1 MTDDTQSIN
10 EPEDSAADT
19 TDIPLETGWL
29 STTPEGDNFLRDAV
43 ESIAERVRHMAR
55 AMGHRM
61 TEDADLLL
69 ADHDSPSI
77 FANKALL
84 LTAVSEAGLRKH
96 LERAREFM
104 REGSANPFLLWSAL
118 PTPDLT
124 AEGFSLVGHPPVMY
138 RPAGGEATP
147 TPEGLEIVE
156 ALDKTTLLDFERTFV
171 EGFPI
176 GDLLPY
182 QPKSF
187 VDERAIGGPIRF
199 FVGYLDGEPVAS
211 GGVCVAR
218 GMNMVEFIATLPGAR
233 GRGIGEAMTWKATLF
248 EPSLPAALVASDLG
262 RPVYERM
269 GFIAISRCTL
279 WVGE

>member
-1 MTDDTQSIN
+1 MTDDTHTDS
-10 EPEDSAADT
+10 EPDSGGNA
-19 TDIPLETGWL
+19 TDGPLETGWL
-29 STTPEGDNFLRDAV
+29 STTPAGDVFLRDAV
-43 ESIAERVRHMAR
+43 ESIAERVRHMAKT
-55 AMGHRM
+55 MGYRM
-61 TEDADLLL
+61 TEDENLLL
-69 ADHDSPSI
+69 AEHDSPSI
-77 FANKALL
+77 FANKAML
-84 LTAVSEAGLRKH
+84 LTSVTEAGLKKH

-104 REGSANPFLLWSAL
+104 REGSSNPFLLWSAL

-138 RPAGGEATP
+138 RPTGGKAPP

-156 ALDKTTLLDFERTFV
+156 ALDEATLLDFERAFV

-182 QPKSF
+182 QPKCF
-187 VDERAIGGPIRF
+187 VDVRATGGPIRF

-218 GMNMVEFIATLPGAR
+218 GMNMVEFIATLPDAR

-269 GFIAISRCTL
+269 GFLAISRCTL
-279 WVGE
+279 WVGG

>member
-1 MTDDTQSIN
+1 MTDDTNTSN
-10 EPEDSAADT
+10 EPEAGANA
-19 TDIPLETGWL
+19 TDGPLETGWL
-29 STTPEGDNFLRDAV
+29 STTPEGDVFLRDAV
-43 ESIAERVRHMAR
+43 ESIAERVRHIAR
-55 AMGHRM
+55 SMGHRM
-61 TEDADLLL
+61 TEDENLLL
-69 ADHDSPSI
+69 AEHDSPSI
-77 FANKALL
+77 FANKAML
-84 LTAVSEAGLRKH
+84 LTSVTDADLKNQ
-96 LERAREFM
+96 LKRAREFM
-104 REGSANPFLLWSAL
+104 REGSSNPFLLWSAL

-138 RPAGGEATP
+138 RPTGGTTP
-147 TPEGLEIVE
+147 PAPTGLEIIE
-156 ALDKTTLLDFERTFV
+156 ALDEATLLDFERTFV

-187 VDERAIGGPIRF
+187 VDVRAIGGPIRF

-218 GMNMVEFIATLPGAR
+218 GMNMVEFIATLPDAR

-269 GFIAISRCTL
+269 GFVAISRCTL